1 MARHYVGHVS
11 LSSFSFHIHEIW
23 NTKSKN
29 TSTKYEWNKYKI
41 WITQVQ
47 IHVSLSSFSFNIHEI
62 WNTISRL
69 FFCYKF
75 HITQI
80 RNTVVRTFISI
91 SWLLTLIF
99 SGHLDKRKTSRYRV
113 SFGEIKLCGDIRRKS
128 RGARK
133 SELSCSGEI
142 FREIGRKSGGDLRKS
157 GGVRKSSSKSEI
169 WRNPHRRQMGR
180 RRQRCHRIMHN
191 LTPRYIHINISLSP

>member
-1 MARHYVGHVS
+1 MKQTIQKH
-11 LSSFSFHIHEIW
+11 
-23 NTKSKN
+23 
-29 TSTKYEWNKYKI
+29 KYKI
-41 WITQVQ
+41 WMKRIQNMNSTSTN
-47 IHVSLSSFSFNIHEI
+47 IRFSLLLFVWYSGNMIYNIM
-62 WNTISRL
+62 T
-69 FFCYKF
+69 FFCYK
-75 HITQI
+75 TQTKQI
-80 RNTVVRTFISI
+80 RNTVVRSLISKISI

-113 SFGEIKLCGDIRRKS
+113 SFGEIKLCGDSRRKS

-191 LTPRYIHINISLSP
+191 LTPRYIHINISS

>member
-11 LSSFSFHIHEIW
+11 LSSFSFHIHETW
-23 NTKSKN
+23 NRQSKN

-41 WITQVQ
+41 WIAQVQ
-47 IHVSLSSFSFNIHEI
+47 IYVSLSSFSFDIQEI
-62 WNTISRL
+62 WNTILWL
-69 FFCYKF
+69 FLL
-75 HITQI
+75 QNPN
-80 RNTVVRTFISI
+80 NTIQNTI

>member
-11 LSSFSFHIHEIW
+11 LSSFSFHIHKIW

-41 WITQVQ
+41 WIVQVQ
-47 IHVSLSSFSFNIHEI
+47 IYASLSSFSFDIPEI
-62 WNTISRL
+62 WNTILWL
-69 FFCYKF
+69 FLL
-75 HITQI
+75 QNPN
-80 RNTVVRTFISI
+80 NTNTKYSLRSLTSKISI

-99 SGHLDKRKTSRYRV
+99 SGHRDKTKTSRYRV
-113 SFGEIKLCGDIRRKS
+113 SFGEIKLCGDSRRKS

-133 SELSCSGEI
+133 SELSCSGKI

-191 LTPRYIHINISLSP
+191 LTPR